1 MLQCNMLRH
10 AILLCIVVM
19 YGILR
24 HAASAVQ
31 GAMLQHD
38 MLLHAPLLLAVPAML
53 QRNVQR
59 AIL

>member
-1 MLQCNMLRH
+1 
-10 AILLCIVVM
+10 M